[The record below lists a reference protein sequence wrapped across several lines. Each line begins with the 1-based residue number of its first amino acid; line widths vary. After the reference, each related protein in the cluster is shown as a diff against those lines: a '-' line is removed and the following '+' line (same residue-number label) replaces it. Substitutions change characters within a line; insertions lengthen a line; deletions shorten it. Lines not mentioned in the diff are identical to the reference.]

1 MPARGSVLTGA
12 AGEDYVL
19 YRLHLEG
26 ILAAQSPSGA
36 WAVDIIVFD
45 PRMSVGSML
54 QVKTRTYGADG
65 GWHMSEKHERE
76 EFVHQ
81 RLFYAFVDFE
91 PESPVVYVVPSAVV
105 ADVLAKSHGA
115 WLATPGR
122 GGRSHRDTKMR
133 RVIPAYGF
141 PVPGYEP
148 GWLDGYRERWD
159 LLTSD
164 PRLEG
169 AEA

>member
-65 GWHMSEKHERE
+65 GWHMSEKHERP
-76 EFVHQ
+76 EFVHD

-91 PESPVVYVVPSAVV
+91 PESPVVYVVPSVIV
-105 ADVLAKSHGA
+105 ADVLAKSHRA
-115 WLATPGR
+115 WLAIPGR
-122 GGRSHRDTKMR
+122 GGRPHRDTKFR
-133 RVIPAYGF
+133 RVIPAYAF
-141 PVPGYEP
+141 PVPGYAP
-148 GWLDGYRERWD
+148 GWLEGYREQWG
-159 LLTSD
+159 LLASD

-169 AEA
+169 PEA